1 MNLKTESEE
10 RPEQHE
16 VPEFSRGFL
25 WKLGLVTIIALE
37 LILLVG
43 TLKLEISGSSF
54 MFPWKFG
61 STVAIS
67 NAFTETRGAPAWV
80 PSPAEQSFV
89 LAGIIVTFVICPSV
103 YLFGWRRRQSG
114 STPSP
119 VTRPLSLESV
129 IRGFCGV
136 VTWII
141 VISIGPLT
149 LTQELSTASRCDAE
163 ASRVQRDGMINEMK
177 LIGTDAFTYRVRPK
191 DLGGG
196 TGSYVGYVIPERLAR
211 AENGEYTA
219 TVSADSISIKGES
232 ATCATNT
239 ITATVN
245 RSGQA
250 YGWRYEGNWLGFG

>member
-1 MNLKTESEE
+1 MNLKTESGE
-10 RPEQHE
+10 RPGQHE
-16 VPEFSRGFL
+16 APEFSRGFL
-25 WKLGLVTIIALE
+25 WKIGLITIIAMVT
-37 LILLVG
+37 ILVAGALNMR
-43 TLKLEISGSSF
+43 ISSRPF
-54 MFPWKFG
+54 MSPWTFG
-61 STVAIS
+61 SEVALR
-67 NAFTETRGAPAWV
+67 NAFTDTGGAGTWV
-80 PSPAEQSFV
+80 PTPAEQFFV
-89 LAGIIVTFVICPSV
+89 LAGIIVTFVICPTV

-114 STPSP
+114 STSS
-119 VTRPLSLESV
+119 VTTRTLCLESV
-129 IRGFCGV
+129 VWGFCGV
-136 VTWII
+136 MTWSI
-141 VISIGPLT
+141 VILIGPVT